1 MITPKSEYINL
12 YLNLFDE
19 KIQDD
24 ILQEECAELIQA
36 LSKIKRKKDHNS
48 IRQNLIEEISHVL
61 ISLNMV
67 CEIHDI
73 SDSEIEKEFEK
84 KYTKY
89 VKWEVKYY
97 E

>member
-1 MITPKSEYINL
+1 MILPKKKHINL
-12 YLNLFDE
+12 YLNLFDK

-36 LSKIKRKKDHNS
+36 LSKVKREVHGENTMK
-48 IRQNLIEEISHVL
+48 NLVEEISHVL

-67 CEIHDI
+67 CEIHGI
-73 SDSEIEKEFEK
+73 SDSEIENEFEK
-84 KYTKY
+84 KYNKY
-89 VKWEVKYY
+89 KEV